1 VPTVFQ
7 RHTRM
12 SRGGLTREWVDP
24 EVRGGV
30 GLANQSGSIVSS
42 HKSMTSS
49 SSYPSLIAQ
58 PTTTTT
64 GYREEYPSGH
74 LPPTTIPWQA
84 SSSPTEPRHR
94 GALLI
99 ADLVHHGNSLSANSP
114 PQPKLPHGLPDSL
127 NLPNAGDSFAGTS
140 SLSSYSLCF
149 P

>member
-42 HKSMTSS
+42 HKSTTSS

-58 PTTTTT
+58 PTTATT
-64 GYREEYPSGH
+64 GHREEYPSGH
-74 LPPTTIPWQA
+74 PPPTTNPRQA
-84 SSSPTEPRHR
+84 SSSPDEPLQSHLVILPTPEPRHR
-94 GALLI
+94 RALLTT
-99 ADLVHHGNSLSANSP
+99 DPVHRGNSLSARSSP
-114 PQPKLPHGLPDSL
+114 QLRLPQGLP
-127 NLPNAGDSFAGTS
+127 
-140 SLSSYSLCF
+140 
-149 P
+149 